1 MQRRIEERPVDL
13 INEYSQRRLEKKG
26 RREHNGDEKAEKH
39 QVDNPK
45 GKGGGRGGKRNAGGE
60 AVAGS

>member
-1 MQRRIEERPVDL
+1 MHVIAAYEDA
-13 INEYSQRRLEKKG
+13 QRRLEKGG
-26 RREHNGDEKAEKH
+26 RREHNGDEKAEKQ

-45 GKGGGRGGKRNAGGE
+45 GKGGGRGGKRSAGGD

>member
-1 MQRRIEERPVDL
+1 MDL

-45 GKGGGRGGKRNAGGE
+45 GKGGGGGGKRNAGGD